1 MPQIYLTLHPHQA
14 FKRGSAFHSQQMLTI
29 HLGDYREVDHPQNPL
44 VGGKQGTTV
53 QSLPTLATFLDN
65 LEQKL
70 LDETL
75 LPGVCSTRVAA
86 DPQALTQVQMIT
98 GQECVKVNGH
108 PAPSAPILA
117 ALGSHHPSHEQEV
130 PKPSCT

>member
-1 MPQIYLTLHPHQA
+1 M
-14 FKRGSAFHSQQMLTI
+14 
-29 HLGDYREVDHPQNPL
+29 DHPQNPL